1 MPDTQPVTPDI
12 RRSLTSASNAEADSL
27 CPGRHLAQ
35 RGLPSYETTDAA
47 AGTLIHRAFAGE
59 EVEGL
64 NPGQRKTLKQARLLE
79 ESIVNDF
86 FGNPDPAL
94 TAAEINKRAQR
105 EQRLWSAMR
114 LGEQEIHSAGIDAF
128 WLTSDW
134 SAALIEDLKGLWGQH
149 ADAEENL
156 QLRDEAA
163 LLYENFGVQ
172 RVSVFINQPNVRWRI
187 DDQKIVTYEL
197 ADLEAA
203 HNEMIARVM
212 NSNDIRAKRQPGPKQ
227 CRFCRAAG
235 TARCPESQAAILGA
249 AQSKFDAS
257 TASPARRGEWVSTLK
272 ALEKMVKKVLSELKT
287 GLQADPAYIEGWE
300 IKAGGS
306 TRSIENIWEAGAIFA
321 EAFGDAGF
329 TREQFLACCTLSIP
343 KLEEL
348 HDKLSGLTGKAS
360 KEQFLNLV
368 GHLIEEKAREGSLTE
383 SKS

>member
-35 RGLPSYETTDAA
+35 RGLPSYETSDAA

-59 EVEGL
+59 EVEGM

-86 FGNPDPAL
+86 FGNPEPAL
-94 TAAEINKRAQR
+94 EPAEINKRAQR
-105 EQRLWSAMR
+105 EQRLWSSNA
-114 LGEQEIHSAGIDAF
+114 GQEVHSAGIDAF
-128 WLTSDW
+128 WLTPDW
-134 SAALIEDLKGLWGQH
+134 SGALIEDLKGLWGQH
-149 ADAEENL
+149 ADAEVNL

-172 RVSVFINQPNVRWRI
+172 RVVVFINQPNVRWRI
-187 DDQKIVTYEL
+187 DDQKLVTYEL
-197 ADLEAA
+197 EDLEAA
-203 HNEMIARVM
+203 HQEMTLRVLK
-212 NSNDIRAKRQPGPKQ
+212 SNDVTSPRKPGPKQ

-235 TARCPESQAAILGA
+235 TSRCPESQAAILGA
-249 AQSKFDAS
+249 AKAKFDAS
-257 TASPARRGEWVSTLK
+257 TATPAERGEWITTLK

-287 GLQADPAYIEGWE
+287 QLQADPTYIEGWE
-300 IKAGGS
+300 IKAGGA

-321 EAFGDAGF
+321 EAFGEAGF

-360 KEQFLNLV
+360 KEQFANLI
-368 GHLIEEKAREGSLTE
+368 GHLIEEKAREGSLVE